1 MRLAQPWRKHEH
13 GFTLIEL
20 AVVLLIVGLISGGL
34 LSAWATQIVQQRIN
48 TTKANA
54 ETIKTALV
62 NFVSRNNRLPC
73 PAIDGLLPSAAAYG
87 QEATTPGTCTGSAG
101 IGVAPN
107 DAARGIVPW
116 IAVGL
121 SGESASDA
129 YNNRFT
135 YQITKAATGLN
146 ATTLASLQGILTL
159 HGDAPITLGIAPT
172 GNQINGCNATAG
184 NNSCNGFAV
193 VVILSHGKNGVGA
206 IGEDGTLLAAP
217 TSAQEIQNAG
227 NNNAFV
233 RSDYSTVDA
242 NYFDDIL
249 LVLSPDDLLGPLVK
263 DGAISSARAQS
274 QKQMELSR
282 DALIAQSVSSGLLP
296 PPPLAVGNDGWGKA
310 LLTASVCGA
319 AAGATAFTITSNGAD
334 RIAGLNAATGI
345 DDDIVLT
352 QSNDQLKSYIVK
364 GGTPCP

>member
-1 MRLAQPWRKHEH
+1 MRSSQPIRYPEV

-20 AVVLLIVGLISGGL
+20 AVVLMIVGLIVGGL
-34 LSAWATQIVQQRIN
+34 LNAWATQLVQQRIN

-54 ETIKTALV
+54 ETIKTALT
-62 NFVSRNNRLPC
+62 NYVSRNNRLPC
-73 PAIDGLLPSAAAYG
+73 PAIAGLLPSAAAYG
-87 QEATTPGTCTGSAG
+87 QEAATPGTCTGSAG
-101 IGVAPN
+101 IGVPPN

-116 IAVGL
+116 IALGL
-121 SGESASDA
+121 TSESASDA

-135 YQITKAATGLN
+135 YQVSKGATNLN
-146 ATTLASLQGILTL
+146 ATTLASMQGVLTL
-159 HGDAPITLGIAPT
+159 HSDAPIALGVAPT

-193 VVILSHGKNGVGA
+193 VVILSHGKNGTGA
-206 IGEDGTLLAAP
+206 TAEDGTLLAAP
-217 TSAQEIQNAG
+217 TSAREIQNAG

-249 LVLSPDDLLGPLVK
+249 LALSPDDLLGPLVK
-263 DGAISSARAQS
+263 DGAISSARAQT

-282 DALIAQSVSSGLLP
+282 DALIAQSVSSGILP

-310 LLTASVCGA
+310 SILFV
-319 AAGATAFTITSNGAD
+319 
-334 RIAGLNAATGI
+334 
-345 DDDIVLT
+345 
-352 QSNDQLKSYIVK
+352 
-364 GGTPCP
+364 